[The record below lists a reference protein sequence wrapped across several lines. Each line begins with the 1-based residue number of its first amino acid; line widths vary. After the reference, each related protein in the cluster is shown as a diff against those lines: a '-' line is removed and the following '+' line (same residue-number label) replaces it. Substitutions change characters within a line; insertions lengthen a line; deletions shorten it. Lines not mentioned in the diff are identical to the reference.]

1 MKSRWAKAGVI
12 ALVVVLVAVQVVGC
26 GARAGDGGAV
36 EDEVVPVER
45 GSLVSAVTAIGSVV
59 PHTQVPHAFGVG
71 GRVAEV
77 LVEAGD
83 RVEAGE
89 TLARLD
95 TAELVLQLE
104 SAEAARTV
112 AQAQLD
118 QLEAGARPEEVTA
131 ARANLTAAEARLEA
145 AEEDLAE
152 LEDDDRASD
161 AQRRAAQTNVA
172 VLRAQRDA
180 AEAQRDL
187 LVAGPTAAQL
197 VAAEAQ
203 LAQAGVAVASARLA
217 LAEAELTSAAA
228 GLVARVDVTAGQWVA
243 PAAPVIVV
251 IDDGDYRV
259 EVDVDETDIGALQV
273 GQEVLLTLDA
283 FLGRQLT
290 GRVVAI
296 APTATLDLGIVT
308 YGVAVAIDPTDLPLR
323 VGLTANAE
331 IIRGSRENVLLVPNL
346 AITVTEPDG
355 RKIVTRRTAAGDEQ
369 VAIETGL
376 STDLWSE
383 VLSGLEEGD
392 RVVVSSFSYRDQLQ
406 RAMEAYLQGG
416 GRD

>member
-1 MKSRWAKAGVI
+1 M
-12 ALVVVLVAVQVVGC
+12 
-26 GARAGDGGAV
+26 
-36 EDEVVPVER
+36 
-45 GSLVSAVTAIGSVV
+45 
-59 PHTQVPHAFGVG
+59 
-71 GRVAEV
+71 
-77 LVEAGD
+77 
-83 RVEAGE
+83 
-89 TLARLD
+89 
-95 TAELVLQLE
+95 
-104 SAEAARTV
+104 
-112 AQAQLD
+112 
-118 QLEAGARPEEVTA
+118 
-131 ARANLTAAEARLEA
+131 
-145 AEEDLAE
+145 
-152 LEDDDRASD
+152 
-161 AQRRAAQTNVA
+161 
-172 VLRAQRDA
+172 
-180 AEAQRDL
+180 
-187 LVAGPTAAQL
+187 
-197 VAAEAQ
+197 
-203 LAQAGVAVASARLA
+203 
-217 LAEAELTSAAA
+217 
-228 GLVARVDVTAGQWVA
+228 
-243 PAAPVIVV
+243 
-251 IDDGDYRV
+251 
-259 EVDVDETDIGALQV
+259 
-273 GQEVLLTLDA
+273 LLTLDA